1 MDAAS
6 PYLRLVGRVL
16 LAILFIQ
23 AGFHKIGGYEGL
35 QAAMSSHG
43 VPTIL
48 APLVILLEFG
58 GGICIVLGL
67 FTRWI
72 ALALAG
78 FCVLAASIYHPP
90 TDPNEMINF
99 MKDIAIAGGFLVLA
113 GSGPGALALDDWLGR
128 RRA

>member
-1 MDAAS
+1 MERAS
-6 PYLRLVGRVL
+6 PCLILVGRVL

-35 QAAMSSHG
+35 QGAMSSHG
-43 VPTIL
+43 VPPML

-90 TDPNEMINF
+90 SDPNEMINF
-99 MKDIAIAGGFLVLA
+99 MKDITIAGFSLVLA
-113 GSGPGALALDDWLGR
+113 GAGPGTLALDNWLKQ

>member
-1 MDAAS
+1 MERAS
-6 PYLRLVGRVL
+6 PYLILVGRVL

-35 QAAMSSHG
+35 QGAMSSHG

-90 TDPNEMINF
+90 TDANEIINF

-113 GSGPGALALDDWLGR
+113 GSGPGALALDN